1 MTVVCV
7 LDTLTKWARENIC
20 PKIRLKVPPA
30 DEKAATDA
38 GYEYQLTNPAA
49 FTMYVPSKEK
59 LPPAILSPIP
69 SVCVQFIE
77 GTDNL
82 SDGKGSIGVQLS
94 ISTWDPGTHG
104 EDILLP
110 NPENPMEPKRWTGQE
125 ADAYFRRNGDGWRDV
140 WNMVDI
146 ALREIE
152 SVTNIDGL
160 VIDRSVPVK
169 FGPFTEQESI
179 PDFYPFWF
187 AWVSFTVTYPIT
199 RVIRGVEEFL

>member
-7 LDTLTKWARENIC
+7 LDALTKWTRENIC
-20 PKIRLKVPPA
+20 PKILLKVPPNNDKDA
-30 DEKAATDA
+30 EDA

-49 FTMYVPSKEK
+49 FTLYVPTKEK
-59 LPPAILSPIP
+59 LPPGILSPMP
-69 SVCVQFIE
+69 SVCVRFVE
-77 GTDNL
+77 GADNL
-82 SDGKGSIGVQLS
+82 SNSKGSIGVQLCFS
-94 ISTWDPGTHG
+94 AWDPGTHG
-104 EDILLP
+104 QDELFP
-110 NPENPMEPKRWTGQE
+110 NPDGTYRKGKGEIFW
-125 ADAYFRRNGDGWRDV
+125 RNGDGWRDV

-146 ALREIE
+146 ALREVE

-187 AWVSFTVTYPIT
+187 AWVSFSVSYPIT
-199 RVIRGVEEFL
+199 RNIRDIENLL